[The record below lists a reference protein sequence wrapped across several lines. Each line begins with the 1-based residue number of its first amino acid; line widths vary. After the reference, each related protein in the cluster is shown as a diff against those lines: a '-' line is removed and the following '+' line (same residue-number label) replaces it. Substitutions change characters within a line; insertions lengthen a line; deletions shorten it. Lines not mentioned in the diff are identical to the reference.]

1 MEDGDKVVVSMGKP
15 EAAVLGMALG
25 LFLSKINFDVSNVMS
40 GAYDREVS
48 GLMESFQMKITAE
61 EMFTSLWTILGMG
74 DDEIASML
82 EATEMQP

>member
-1 MEDGDKVVVSMGKP
+1 MEDDDRIVVSMGKP

-25 LFLSKINFDVSNVMS
+25 LFLSKLNFDVSSVGS
-40 GAYDREVS
+40 GAYDREMS

-61 EMFTSLWTILGMG
+61 EMFTSLWTVLGMD